1 MKGSMEDYLKVVTPH
16 LHPALVSPEAL
27 SHIHALAQILPAFSV
42 AGFEGRLGAAQS
54 QVDFQVKLPVRSL
67 NLPQR
72 FLSST
77 VWQSL
82 QNLYQE
88 WVEPTSFLHQSV
100 NGLFLEF
107 DLVGAPSW
115 VPIPCIN
122 IGGSFLVSTASSL
135 NFADGSQFSATNPQA
150 SSMLTVTVPVGL
162 GFGSNPGG
170 IQVQGTGH
178 SLTIQNCLFTKLD

>member
-1 MKGSMEDYLKVVTPH
+1 MEDYLKVVTPH

-27 SHIHALAQILPAFSV
+27 SHIHALAQILP
-42 AGFEGRLGAAQS
+42 
-54 QVDFQVKLPVRSL
+54 
-67 NLPQR
+67 
-72 FLSST
+72 
-77 VWQSL
+77 
-82 QNLYQE
+82 
-88 WVEPTSFLHQSV
+88 
-100 NGLFLEF
+100 
-107 DLVGAPSW
+107 
-115 VPIPCIN
+115 
-122 IGGSFLVSTASSL
+122 TASSL